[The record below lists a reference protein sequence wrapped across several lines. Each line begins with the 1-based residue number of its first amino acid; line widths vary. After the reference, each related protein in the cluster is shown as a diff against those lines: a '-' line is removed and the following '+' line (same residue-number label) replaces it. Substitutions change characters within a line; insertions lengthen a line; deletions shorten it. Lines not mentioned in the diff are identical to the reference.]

1 MKRLFTLFA
10 FITLAILLNC
20 NAFAQ
25 SYNSLWHEIKK
36 AQEKDLPKTVIQ
48 LCDQIIFFAKQ
59 ENNSGQLLKAYVTK
73 SEYRRA
79 ISSDSLYRDIQE
91 LEVMAEESTSPA
103 EKMVIHSLLGSI
115 YANYARNN
123 SWALSKRTVLE
134 GNDSK
139 DIKEWDKEKF
149 KKVIFSHIDE
159 SLKDYFLLHNT
170 SSKDFIPFTL
180 TNDNSRY
187 FTHDLLH
194 VVVNNAVESLKA
206 IEFIGAEEIRAKK
219 MGIIESEIQFYK
231 EAQMED
237 AVILASLSKIEE
249 LEKEEYSKDL
259 NSLKNKEERLR
270 ALLSESNPANELC
283 GEILARLAQ
292 TVYSRGDRVETL
304 ALCRKGLAEY
314 PKYKRGKKYF
324 EDQIEYILTPSVN
337 ISCPGYVYPGVETEI
352 SVNHVNVDE
361 YELLLYRIKD
371 SKKKEYEV
379 AKRYQMKLNK
389 PKNYQ
394 RDYIKEKIEFPT
406 CGQYLIAI
414 NYNNRTDTCKNVITA
429 GKMAVLVNRYKETL
443 EAIVVDRLSG
453 NPISGARVTINGRR
467 NSTDTVE
474 VSGLTDKNG
483 KVFLKYDQNYYYN
496 ITATKGDDSNYGEHS
511 MYLQDFYR
519 PDSWSNNIW
528 LFTDRSIYRPGQTV
542 HLKGIFYYQH
552 KDEPQTREDKEFEI
566 TVRGNNKTVY
576 TCKLK
581 TNEFGSVTTSFT
593 LPTSTLNGR
602 YYITAKCMGTTSSTE
617 IRVEEYKR
625 PSFEVEL
632 KEPTQTFSLNDTV
645 DIKGFA
651 KAFSG
656 AATAEAKV
664 QYKVISSVSRF
675 WGVSASVNN
684 VSSGETVTDEKG
696 EFTIPVIL
704 KKPENGPSYYGDYPY
719 CFIVEASVT
728 SISGETQSTSTA
740 IYASNKGVVLSFS
753 GNKLLDKNGDL
764 SVTFKAYNLK
774 AVPVNKEISYKLF
787 TKRDGKKVAVDSGKV
802 TSNTKT
808 FMESW
813 KSIPSGYYT
822 LEMSTLDDKG
832 RECTAKSDFTL
843 FSTLDKSPIP
853 DTKLWFYRD
862 KEYIYYGTSYKDA
875 TIYVDIFAGEKKISS
890 KVVPVSNSINKIKF
904 EYLPAYEEG
913 AFLSVC
919 MVRDDKFYIETA
931 TVVKPLPNKNLNLK
945 WSVFRNK
952 LYPGQKEEWKLSILD
967 KDGKPAAS
975 ELLAY
980 MYDASLDMI
989 VPHRIKGSVR
999 FTRWIVDPTWR
1010 MIDVQSY
1017 RRLGIPVR
1025 TSQGYLSVPLEY
1037 DRFFYY
1043 MAYGGMRIR
1052 GVASA
1057 KVYKTASVGNAV
1069 VDMDVVEE
1077 GEVNKLKVYTGEA
1090 PAQDDNQ
1097 PNTQPKQVQ
1106 IRTNFDE
1113 TAFFYPQLRTDKD
1126 GMVMLSFTLPESLT
1140 RWKFQALAHTKSMD
1154 VGILEDEIVAQK
1166 DFMVAPYMPRFLRV
1180 GDHTVIASTI
1190 TNLTDKEVEANVK
1203 FELFDPAT
1211 EKVYQTQSKSIKVA
1225 GERSGKVSFGF
1236 DVRSE
1241 WDVVGVR
1248 VVADGGKFSD
1258 GEQHLLAVLSDRT
1271 PLIESVPM
1279 PIRGNQ
1285 TRTFSLEKLFNHHSP
1300 TATKKSMTV
1309 EFTGNPAW
1317 YAVQALPSLQ
1327 QPESDNVICWSNVL
1341 YTNTLSSFIANSTP
1355 KIKEVF
1361 ESWKKSGENK
1371 ESMLSNL
1378 SKNQELKNILLN
1390 EAPWVLEAR
1399 NEEQAR
1405 ERIATLFDLN
1415 NIKVSNEKAIKK
1427 LQELQKPDGGWSWF
1441 KGMESSPWM
1450 TEYVLTQNIRA
1461 MVLTGEKMDDALK
1474 AMHSKGLEFMHSE
1487 MQEDYDL
1494 IIKHKNKS
1502 KGVSY
1507 FILRYLYLV
1516 ALEAEAEDKSPLD
1529 IVPQKYRKAYN
1540 FFLKKVN
1547 EVPRH
1552 QDIQEKAITAV
1563 VLNANGKSKDAGEYL
1578 KSIKEYLTYTDEL
1591 GMFFDFDDNP
1601 YRWSSSHLSAQ
1612 IAAMEAFDKV
1622 AKDSAAVEEMKIWL
1636 LKQKQTQMWKSNTF
1650 TADAIYALL
1659 ARGTNLLNNKGE
1671 VILSFA
1677 EKTLSTTERDESGKA
1692 PVTGLGYIK
1701 SCYTD
1706 DNTVNATS
1714 IKVEKKDAGIGWGAV
1729 YATFSEKLA
1738 NVQQNG
1744 IKELSISKELYIKKD
1759 DKLIPIKD
1767 RDQIKVGD
1775 IVTARM
1781 IIKVD
1786 REMQFMQ
1793 LKEMRGSC
1801 LEPLKQLSGYKWGG
1815 GTWYYEEIKDASTNF
1830 FFYNLTKGTYV
1841 MEVNYRVSR
1850 AGEYE
1855 IGLASLQCAYA
1866 PEFSAHTASVR
1877 VTVAE

>member
-10 FITLAILLNC
+10 FFFAAILLSC

-25 SYNSLWHEIKK
+25 SYNGLWHEIKK
-36 AQEKDLPKTVIQ
+36 AQEKDLPKTVIE
-48 LCDQIIFFAKQ
+48 LCDRIIYLAKS

-79 ISSDSLYRDIQE
+79 VSPDSLYRDIQE
-91 LEVMAEESTSPA
+91 LENMAEESTNPA
-103 EKMVIHSLLGSI
+103 EKMVTHSLLASI

-149 KKVIFSHIDE
+149 KKVILSHIDE
-159 SLKDYFLLHNT
+159 SLKNFFLLKNT
-170 SSKDFIPFTL
+170 SSKDFIPFVL
-180 TNDNSRY
+180 RNDNSQY
-187 FTHDLLH
+187 FNHDLLH
-194 VVVNNAVESLKA
+194 VIVNNSVKTLQTVEFLSP
-206 IEFIGAEEIRAKK
+206 EEMNAKK
-219 MGIIESEIQFYK
+219 NGIIDSEIQFYK

-237 AVILASLSKIEE
+237 AVTLATLFKIEQ
-249 LEKEEYSKDL
+249 LEKEEYNKNLS
-259 NSLKNKEERLR
+259 SLKNKEERLR
-270 ALLSESNPANELC
+270 TLLSQTNPANELC

-304 ALCRKGLAEY
+304 ALCRKGLEEY
-314 PKYKRGKKYF
+314 PNYKRGKKYF
-324 EDQIEYILTPSVN
+324 KDQIEYILTPSVN

-414 NYNNRTDTCKNVITA
+414 NYNNRIDTCKNVITA
-429 GKMAVLVNRYKETL
+429 GRMAVLVNHYKETL

-453 NPISGARVTINGRR
+453 NPISGAKVTINGRR
-467 NSTDTVE
+467 NSTDTKE
-474 VSGLTDKNG
+474 ASGLTDKNG
-483 KVFLKYDQNYYYN
+483 KVSLEYDQNYYYSL
-496 ITATKGDDSNYGEHS
+496 TATKGDDSNYGEHS
-511 MYLQDFYR
+511 MYLQDGYR
-519 PDSWSNNIW
+519 PESWSNNLW

-542 HLKGIFYYQH
+542 HLKGIFYYRYH
-552 KDEPQTREDKEFEI
+552 DETSVQPDRGFEI

-576 TCKLK
+576 TEKIR
-581 TNEFGSVTTSFT
+581 TNEFGSFTTSFT
-593 LPTSTLNGR
+593 LPTSALNGV
-602 YYITAKCMGTTSSTE
+602 YYITAQSGNVVSASET

-632 KEPTQTFSLNDTV
+632 KEPTGTFSLNDTV

-675 WGVSASVNN
+675 WGVNASVNN
-684 VSSGETVTDEKG
+684 VSTGETVTDENG

-704 KKPENGPSYYGDYPY
+704 KKPEKGPSYYGDYPY

-728 SISGETQSTSTA
+728 SISGETQSSNTA
-740 IYASNKGVVLSFS
+740 IYASNKGVMLSFS
-753 GNKLLDKNGDL
+753 GNKILDKNGDL

-774 AVPVNKEISYKLF
+774 AVPVSKEISYKLF
-787 TKRDGKKVAVDSGKV
+787 TKKDGKKVAVDSGTV

-832 RECTAKSDFTL
+832 RECTAKSEFTL

-862 KEYIYYGTSYKDA
+862 KEYIYYGTSYNNA
-875 TIYVDIFAGEKKISS
+875 TIYVDIFAGGKKVSS

-931 TVVKPLPNKNLNLK
+931 SVVKPLPNKNLNLK

-952 LYPGQKEEWKLSILD
+952 LYPGQKEEWRLSILD

-989 VPHRIKGSVR
+989 VPHRIKGNVR
-999 FTRWIVDPTWR
+999 FTRWIFDPTWR
-1010 MIDVQSY
+1010 MIDLQSY

-1025 TSQGYLSVPLEY
+1025 TSQGYLSIPLEY
-1037 DRFFYY
+1037 DRFAYI
-1043 MAYGGMRIR
+1043 MTSEYGGRIR
-1052 GVASA
+1052 GVGSA
-1057 KVYKTASVGNAV
+1057 VYKTSAVLSNAV
-1069 VDMDVVEE
+1069 VEEAEVDYMYVEDSGKSTSVE
-1077 GEVNKLKVYTGEA
+1077 
-1090 PAQDDNQ
+1090 DNQ
-1097 PNTQPKQVQ
+1097 PDIQPKQVQ
-1106 IRTNFDE
+1106 IRSNFDE

-1126 GMVMLSFTLPESLT
+1126 GMVTLSFTLPESLT

-1166 DFMVAPYMPRFLRV
+1166 DFMIAPYMPRFLRV

-1190 TNLTDKEVEANVK
+1190 TNLTDKEVEANVT

-1225 GERSGKVSFGF
+1225 GERSQNVSFGF
-1236 DVRSE
+1236 DVSSE

-1248 VVADGGKFSD
+1248 IVADGGKFSD

-1355 KIKEVF
+1355 RIKEVF

-1378 SKNQELKNILLN
+1378 SKNQELKNILLS

-1415 NIKVSNEKAIKK
+1415 NIKVSNEKAVKK

-1461 MVLTGEKMDDALK
+1461 MVLTGEKMDASLK
-1474 AMHSKGLEFMHSE
+1474 AMHSKGLDFMHSE

-1494 IIKHKNKS
+1494 IIKHKIKS

-1516 ALEAEAEDKSPLD
+1516 ALEAEAEGKSPLD
-1529 IVPQKYRKAYN
+1529 IVPQKHRKAYN
-1540 FFLKKVN
+1540 YFLKKVN

-1563 VLNANGKSKDAGEYL
+1563 VLNANGKSKDAAEYI

-1622 AKDSAAVEEMKIWL
+1622 AKDSSAVEEMKIWL

-1677 EKTLSTTERDESGKA
+1677 DRTLSTTERDESGKA

-1706 DNTVNATS
+1706 DSTVNATS

-1729 YATFSEKLA
+1729 YATFSEKLS

-1759 DKLIPIKD
+1759 EKLIPIKD

-1781 IIKVD
+1781 IIKID

-1877 VTVAE
+1877 VTVSE

>member
-10 FITLAILLNC
+10 VFLAAILLSC
-20 NAFAQ
+20 NALAQ
-25 SYNSLWHEIKK
+25 SYSGLWHEIKK
-36 AQEKDLPKTVIQ
+36 AQEKDLPKTVIE
-48 LCDQIIFFAKQ
+48 LCDRIIFLAKS
-59 ENNSGQLLKAYVTK
+59 ENNSGQLLKAYLTK

-91 LEVMAEESTSPA
+91 IEMMAEESTNPA
-103 EKMVIHSLLGSI
+103 EKMVIHSLLASI
-115 YANYARNN
+115 YASYARNN
-123 SWALSKRTVLE
+123 SWALNNRTVLE

-149 KKVIFSHIDE
+149 KVVILNHIDE

-170 SSKDFIPFTL
+170 SSKDFIPFVL
-180 TNDNSRY
+180 RNDNSHY
-187 FTHDLLH
+187 FNHDLLH
-194 VVVNNAVESLKA
+194 VIVNNSVKALNVVEFLSP
-206 IEFIGAEEIRAKK
+206 EEMKAKK
-219 MGIIESEIQFYK
+219 NGIIDSEIQFYK

-237 AVILASLSKIEE
+237 AIILASLFQIEQ
-249 LEKEEYSKDL
+249 LD
-259 NSLKNKEERLR
+259 NKEEKLR
-270 ALLSESNPANELC
+270 TLLSQSNPSNELC

-292 TVYSRGDRVETL
+292 SVYSRGDKVEAL
-304 ALCRKGLAEY
+304 ALCRKGLKEY
-314 PKYKRGKKYF
+314 PNYKRGKKYF
-324 EDQIEYILTPSVN
+324 KDQIEYILTPSVN

-361 YELLLYRIKD
+361 YELLLYRIKNQE
-371 SKKKEYEV
+371 KKEFEV
-379 AKRYQMKLNK
+379 ARRYQMKLNK

-453 NPISGARVTINGRR
+453 NPISGAKVTINGSR

-474 VSGLTDKNG
+474 ASGLTDKNG
-483 KVFLKYDQNYYYN
+483 KVFLKYDQNYYYE

-511 MYLQDFYR
+511 IYLQDSYR
-519 PDSWSNNIW
+519 SDSWSNNIW

-552 KDEPQTREDKEFEI
+552 KDEPQTKEEREFDI

-593 LPTSTLNGR
+593 LPTSALNGR
-602 YYITAKCMGTTSSTE
+602 YFITAKCMGKSTSTE

-632 KEPTQTFSLNDTV
+632 QEPTGTFSLNDTV

-664 QYKVISSVSRF
+664 QYKVTSSISRF
-675 WGVSASVNN
+675 WGVNSSTNN
-684 VSSGETVTDEKG
+684 VSSGEAQTDEKG

-704 KKPENGPSYYGDYPY
+704 KKPENGPRYYGDYPY

-740 IYASNKGVVLSFS
+740 IYASNKGVVLSYS

-774 AVPVNKEISYKLF
+774 AVPVSKEISYKLF
-787 TKRDGKKVAVDSGKV
+787 TKGEGKKIAVDSGTV

-813 KSIPSGYYT
+813 KSIPSGNYT

-875 TIYVDIFAGEKKISS
+875 TIYVDIFAGEKKVSS

-904 EYLPAYEEG
+904 EYLPSYGDG
-913 AFLSVC
+913 AFLSIC
-919 MVRDDKFYIETA
+919 MVRDDEFYIKTA
-931 TVVKPLPNKNLNLK
+931 TVVKPLPNKNLSLK

-967 KDGKPAAS
+967 KDGKPANS

-989 VPHRIKGSVR
+989 VPHRIKGSVN
-999 FTRWIVDPTWR
+999 FSRWIFDPCWR
-1010 MIDVQSY
+1010 MIDIQSY
-1017 RRLGIPVR
+1017 RRLGIPIR
-1025 TSQGYLSVPLEY
+1025 TSQGYLSIPLEY
-1037 DRFFYY
+1037 DRFAYI
-1043 MAYGGMRIR
+1043 MTSEYGGRIR
-1052 GVASA
+1052 GVGSA
-1057 KVYKTASVGNAV
+1057 VYKTASAV
-1069 VDMDVVEE
+1069 AGVSNDGMDEMLVEE
-1077 GEVNKLKVYTGEA
+1077 TAVKKDVSTPEE
-1090 PAQDDNQ
+1090 NQ
-1097 PNTQPKQVQ
+1097 PDIQPKQVQ
-1106 IRTNFDE
+1106 IRSNFDE

-1126 GMVMLSFTLPESLT
+1126 GMVTLSFTLPESLT

-1166 DFMVAPYMPRFLRV
+1166 DFMIAPYMPRFLRV

-1190 TNLTDKEVEANVK
+1190 TNLTDKEVEANVT

-1211 EKVYQTQSKSIKVA
+1211 EKIYQTQSKSVKVA
-1225 GERSGKVSFGF
+1225 GERSQKVSFGF
-1236 DVRSE
+1236 DVSSE

-1285 TRTFSLEKLFNHHSP
+1285 TRKFSLENLFNHHSP
-1300 TATKKSMTV
+1300 TATKKSLTV

-1327 QPESDNVICWSNVL
+1327 QPESDNAICWSNVL
-1341 YTNTLSSFIANSTP
+1341 YTNTFSSFIANSTP

-1378 SKNQELKNILLN
+1378 SKNQELKNILIS

-1399 NEEQAR
+1399 NEEQTR

-1441 KGMESSPWM
+1441 KGMDSSPWM
-1450 TEYVLTQNIRA
+1450 TEYVLIQNIRA
-1461 MVLTGEKMDDALK
+1461 MVLTGEKMDASLK
-1474 AMHSKGLEFMHSE
+1474 AMHSKGLDFMHSE
-1487 MQEDYDL
+1487 MQEDYDF
-1494 IIKHKNKS
+1494 IIKNKIKS

-1516 ALEAEAEDKSPLD
+1516 TLEAEAEGKSPLD
-1529 IVPQKYRKAYN
+1529 IVPQKHRKAYN
-1540 FFLKKVN
+1540 YFLKKVK

-1563 VLNANGKSKDAGEYL
+1563 VLNANGKSKDAGEYIQ
-1578 KSIKEYLTYTDEL
+1578 SIKEYLTYTDEL

-1622 AKDSAAVEEMKIWL
+1622 AKDSSAVEEMKIWL

-1650 TADAIYALL
+1650 TAEAIYALL

-1671 VILSFA
+1671 VILTFA
-1677 EKTLSTTERDESGKA
+1677 DRTLSTTERDESGKA

-1744 IKELSISKELYIKKD
+1744 TKELSISKELYIKKD
-1759 DKLIPIKD
+1759 DRLIPIKD

-1855 IGLASLQCAYA
+1855 IGLATLQCAYA
-1866 PEFSAHTASVR
+1866 PEFSAHTTSVR